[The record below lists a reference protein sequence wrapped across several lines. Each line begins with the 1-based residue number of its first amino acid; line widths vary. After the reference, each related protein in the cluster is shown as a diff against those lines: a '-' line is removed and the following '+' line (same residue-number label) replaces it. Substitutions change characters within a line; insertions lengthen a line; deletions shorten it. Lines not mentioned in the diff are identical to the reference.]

1 MRRYMMNRDR
11 LTRGRSYRS
20 YTESQTRLGLPERV
34 ESALIYPLSLLLG
47 LFVPVVGWVL
57 AWLLGL
63 GVFFFEKNRNVR
75 RHGLQAAFVFG
86 SLSVLLAVVNLLKIF
101 LGGIPLL
108 GFLTTFGLGLLG
120 LVIFWVMIILA
131 VFLTVMALMRPDYRL
146 PFISNLIDRMV

>member
-1 MRRYMMNRDR
+1 
-11 LTRGRSYRS
+11 
-20 YTESQTRLGLPERV
+20 LGLPERV

-47 LFVPVVGWVL
+47 LFVPVIGWVL

-63 GVFFFEKNRNVR
+63 GVFYFERNRTVR
-75 RHGLQAAFVFG
+75 RHGLQSAFVFG
-86 SLSVLLAVVNLLKIF
+86 TLSVLSAVVGLLKVF

-120 LVIFWVMIILA
+120 LAIFWVMIILA

>member
-1 MRRYMMNRDR
+1 MNRDQ
-11 LTRGRSYRS
+11 LTRGRSY
-20 YTESQTRLGLPERV
+20 TNNQTRLGLPERV

-47 LFVPVVGWVL
+47 LFVPVIGWVL

-63 GVFFFEKNRNVR
+63 GVFYFERNRTVR
-75 RHGLQAAFVFG
+75 RHGLQSAFVFG
-86 SLSVLLAVVNLLKIF
+86 TLSVLSAVVGLLKVF

-120 LVIFWVMIILA
+120 LAIFWVMIILA